1 MHEDENEHIHL
12 GGEADPAIY
21 VGEHIR
27 LRSAGIDIGSSTS
40 HLVFSELVLVR
51 QGRQLSS
58 RFQVVKRELTYRSR
72 VILTPYSSAT
82 QIDTARIGQFIDE
95 AYRDAGIVRS
105 EIDTGAVITTGEAAM
120 KENAGPLIQLFAADA
135 GKFVCATAGPNLE
148 SLLAAHG
155 SGAAALSREPGH
167 ATILN
172 VDIGGGTTKFAVCR
186 NGRVLETAAIHVGAR
201 LLAWDEDGI
210 LRRVEERGRVYAR
223 EAGAEVAVG
232 RPAPPPAVL
241 DAVADRM
248 AGLIV
253 RVIGGPPFPEG
264 DEGLWITERLGTPGP
279 FTHLVFSGGVAE
291 YIYGCETSEFGD
303 LGPRLARALLA
314 RCPLAGTGRDRVI
327 LQPVER
333 IRATC
338 IGASQYTVQVSGN
351 TIFLSDEGI
360 LPVRNVPVAA
370 VRGLDSPSPERVAE
384 QVRRALRRLD
394 LADGDGRFALAVHWH
409 HGPEYAPLSA
419 LCRGIVEALPETVAA
434 RHPLLL
440 VIDADVAGLV
450 GRILRE
456 ECGVAGPVACI
467 DQVALRE
474 FDYVDIGSLMPD
486 QYVVPVVVKS
496 LVFH

>member
-1 MHEDENEHIHL
+1 MGHEDDNEHIHL
-12 GGEADPAIY
+12 GGDADPAVY

-40 HLVFSELVLVR
+40 HLVFSELVLTR
-51 QGRQLSS
+51 QGRYLSS
-58 RFQVVKRELTYRSR
+58 RYQVVKRDVSFRSR
-72 VILTPYSSAT
+72 VTLTPYASPS
-82 QIDTARIGQFIDE
+82 QIDTARVAGFIDD
-95 AYRDAGIVRS
+95 AYREAGIARS
-105 EIDTGAVITTGEAAM
+105 DIDSGAVITTGEAAM
-120 KENAGPLIQLFAADA
+120 KDNAAPIIELFSADA
-135 GKFVCATAGPNLE
+135 GKFVCATAGPHLE

-167 ATILN
+167 PTVLN

-186 NGRVLETAAIHVGAR
+186 KGAVQETAAIHVGAR
-201 LLAWDEDGI
+201 LIAWGPDGT
-210 LRRVEERGRVYAR
+210 LHRVEQRGRAL
-223 EAGAEVAVG
+223 AAASGADAAPG
-232 RPAPPPAVL
+232 RRLPAAAL

-248 AGLIV
+248 ADLIV
-253 RVIGGPPFPEG
+253 RVIAGQIPQQRE
-264 DEGLWITERLGTPGP
+264 DDGLWITERLRTAGP

-291 YIYGCETSEFGD
+291 YIYGCETAEFGD

-314 RCPLAGTGRDRVI
+314 RCRDRVV
-327 LQPVER
+327 LDPTER

-351 TIFLSDEGI
+351 TIFLSDAGV

-370 VRGLDSPSPERVAE
+370 VRGLDSPSVDRVADA
-384 QVRRALRRLD
+384 VRRGLRRLD
-394 LADGDGRFALAVHWH
+394 LTDGRDRFALAVHWH
-409 HGPEYAPLSA
+409 HGPQYSALSA
-419 LCRGIVEALPETVAA
+419 LCHGIVEALPETVAA
-434 RHPLLL
+434 GHPLFV

-450 GRILRE
+450 GRMLRE
-456 ECGVAGPVACI
+456 ECGVQGPLICI

-474 FDYVDIGSLMPD
+474 FDYVDIGSLMPE

>member
-1 MHEDENEHIHL
+1 MHEDDQDHIHL
-12 GGEADPAIY
+12 GGDADPAIY

-40 HLVFSELVLVR
+40 HLVFSELLLVR

-58 RFQVVKRELTYRSR
+58 RFQVVKRDLTYRSR

-82 QIDTARIGQFIDE
+82 QIDTKRIAAFIEE
-95 AYRDAGIVRS
+95 AYRDAGIARS

-135 GKFVCATAGPNLE
+135 GKFVCATAGPRLE

-155 SGAAALSREPGH
+155 SGAAALSREPDH
-167 ATILN
+167 QTILN

-186 NGRVLETAAIHVGAR
+186 GGRVLETAAIHVGAR
-201 LLAWDEDGI
+201 LLAWDGDGA
-210 LRRVEERGRVYAR
+210 LRRVEERGRAYAR
-223 EAGAEVAVG
+223 EAGADVETG
-232 RPAPPPAVL
+232 RTAPAAAL

-248 AGLIV
+248 ADLIV
-253 RVIGGPPFPEG
+253 RVIGGRSLPAG
-264 DEGLWITERLGTPGP
+264 DEGLWITERLMTPGP
-279 FTHLVFSGGVAE
+279 FSHLVFSGGVAE

-303 LGPRLARALLA
+303 LGPRLARAVLA
-314 RCPLAGTGRDRVI
+314 RCRDRVM

-351 TIFLSDEGI
+351 TIFLSDAGI

-370 VRGLDSPSPERVAE
+370 VRGLDAPSREQVAE
-384 QVRRALRRLD
+384 QVRRAMRRLD

-409 HGPEYAPLSA
+409 HGPAYAALSG
-419 LCRGIVEALPETVAA
+419 LCHGIVDALPKTVGGH
-434 RHPLLL
+434 RPLLV

-450 GRILRE
+450 GRILRD

>member
-21 VGEHIR
+21 VGEHVR

-82 QIDTARIGQFIDE
+82 RIDAQRIGRFIEE
-95 AYRDAGIVRS
+95 AYRDAGIARP

-148 SLLAAHG
+148 ALLAAHG
-155 SGAAALSREPGH
+155 SGAAALSRERGH
-167 ATILN
+167 PAVLN

-186 NGRVLETAAIHVGAR
+186 HGRVEETAAIHAGAR
-201 LLAWDEDGI
+201 LLAWDGGGV
-210 LRRVEERGRVYAR
+210 LRRVEERGHAYAR
-223 EAGAEVAVG
+223 EAGADAAVG
-232 RPAPPPAVL
+232 HPVPEAAL

-248 AGLIV
+248 ADLIV
-253 RVIGGPPFPEG
+253 RVIRGQGLPAG
-264 DEGLWITERLGTPGP
+264 DEGVWITERLQTPGP
-279 FTHLVFSGGVAE
+279 FSHLVFSGGVAE
-291 YIYGCETSEFGD
+291 YIYGQEKTEFGD

-314 RCPLAGTGRDRVI
+314 RCRDRVI
-327 LQPVER
+327 LTPVER

-351 TIFLSDEGI
+351 TIFLSDDGI

-370 VRGLDSPSPERVAE
+370 VRGLDAPSVERVAE

-409 HGPEYAPLSA
+409 HGPEYAALSA
-419 LCRGIVEALPETVAA
+419 LCKGIVQALPETVEA
-434 RHPLLL
+434 RYPLLL

-450 GRILRE
+450 GRMLRE